1 MTLKDYYAFSKVH
14 GAKTIRKM
22 AFEEHKERE
31 NDQKLTSDQK
41 PLNKR

>member
-1 MTLKDYYAFSKVH
+1 MTLRDYYAFFKVF

-31 NDQKLTSDQK
+31 NDQKLTSDQSS
-41 PLNKR
+41 LIS

>member
-1 MTLKDYYAFSKVH
+1 
-14 GAKTIRKM
+14 M